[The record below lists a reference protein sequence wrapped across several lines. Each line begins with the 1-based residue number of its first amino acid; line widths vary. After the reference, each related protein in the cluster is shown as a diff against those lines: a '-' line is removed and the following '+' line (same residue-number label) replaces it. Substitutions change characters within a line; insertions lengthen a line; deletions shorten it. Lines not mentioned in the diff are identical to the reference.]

1 MTTTSRATFALM
13 ALATAATITLAPA
26 AHAEPENSQPMAAHG
41 VEAPLGAVPWSQVGP
56 GWMLAVWSPV
66 PGLHTGETP
75 PPGTPTWETATTTLY
90 LVDPAGG
97 RYPITTFPPPGK
109 GQSPEL
115 VDWAGDGT
123 RALFSTDE
131 KDRTVLTEV
140 DLRSGAK
147 TTFAVDRTGANPRYT
162 RPDGKAVLLYKWKGS
177 KPGSLER
184 VDLAGNHQLTYPV
197 GQDFD
202 GYLSTPDGTQL
213 VLGTASGLAL
223 MGNDGAVGKTLPIAG
238 ERDCT
243 PTRFWDADSTI
254 AVARCSGSA
263 GSQLWLVPIDGGTP
277 TALTAPNNGQKGPD
291 YGDLN
296 AWQVPAGRYV
306 QAAGACGV
314 IFLAKVNDDG
324 TTSKVSVPEAKSD
337 SVTVLGVNDG
347 HLELRARAGCG
358 GGQALIDF
366 NPAAGTSTVLLGP
379 PVNGGGVITAVP
391 YPGQR

>member
-1 MTTTSRATFALM
+1 MTTTSRAMSALM
-13 ALATAATITLAPA
+13 AIAAATIALAPA
-26 AHAEPENSQPMAAHG
+26 AHAEPENPQPMAAHG

-56 GWMLAVWSPV
+56 GWMLAMWSPA
-66 PGLHTGETP
+66 PGLRPGETP
-75 PPGTPTWETATTTLY
+75 PPGAPTWETSSTTLY

-97 RYPITTFPPPGK
+97 RYPITSFPPPGE
-109 GQSPEL
+109 GDSPKL
-115 VDWAGDGT
+115 VDWSGDGT
-123 RALFSTDE
+123 RALFSMGE
-131 KDRTVLTEV
+131 KGRTVLTEV

-147 TTFAVDRTGANPRYT
+147 TTFTVEHTGVNPRYT
-162 RPDGKAVLLYKWKGS
+162 RPDGKAVLLYKWKDS

-184 VDLAGNHQLTYPV
+184 VDLAGNHQMTYPV

-223 MGNDGAVGKTLPIAG
+223 MGNDGAPGKALPVAG
-238 ERDCT
+238 QKDCT

-254 AVARCSGSA
+254 AVTRCSGSA

-314 IFLAKVNDDG
+314 IFLAKVKGDG
-324 TTSKVSVPEAKSD
+324 TTSKVSMPDVKSD
-337 SVTVLGVNDG
+337 SVVVLGVNGGD
-347 HLELRARAGCG
+347 LDIKTRSGCG
-358 GGQALIDF
+358 GGQALIDY
-366 NPAAGTSTVLLGP
+366 NPAKGTSTVLLGP
-379 PVNGGGVITAVP
+379 PVNGGGVINAVP
-391 YPGQR
+391 YPGQQ